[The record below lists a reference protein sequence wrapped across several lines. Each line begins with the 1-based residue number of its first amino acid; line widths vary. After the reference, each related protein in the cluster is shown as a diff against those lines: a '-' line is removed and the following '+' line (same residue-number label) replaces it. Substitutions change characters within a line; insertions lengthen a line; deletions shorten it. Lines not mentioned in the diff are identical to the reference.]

1 MTIGTVA
8 APSVTPA
15 NDCIDALTAP
25 ASVAPKTRTTRLA
38 IIATKGSLDWAYPP
52 LMMAV
57 QAANKGWE
65 VGVFFTFYGLNIIH
79 KDKHARLKVSPL
91 GNPAMPMEVPN
102 LIAALPGMT
111 AMATM
116 MMRRRLRKQQVPTVD
131 ELLRLALERGV
142 KLYPCG
148 FTIDTFGYAVDDF
161 IDGVQ
166 PRTGSPD
173 FLEFAKDADSTIFV

>member
-1 MTIGTVA
+1 MTSEDVTTLSSVA
-8 APSVTPA
+8 S
-15 NDCIDALTAP
+15 NECIDALTVPAP
-25 ASVAPKTRTTRLA
+25 VEPATKTTRLA

-57 QAANKGWE
+57 QAADKGWE

-79 KDKHARLKVSPL
+79 KNKHARLKVSPL

-102 LIAALPGMT
+102 VVAALPGMT
-111 AMATM
+111 AMATL
-116 MMRRRLRKQQVPTVD
+116 MMRRRLRKQQIPTVD
-131 ELLRLALERGV
+131 ELLRLAIERGV

-148 FTIDTFGYAVDDF
+148 FSIDTFGYTIDDF

>member
-1 MTIGTVA
+1 MTAGLT
-8 APSVTPA
+8 
-15 NDCIDALTAP
+15 TAP
-25 ASVAPKTRTTRLA
+25 APTDTPARVIRLA

-57 QAANKGWE
+57 QAANKGWD
-65 VGVFFTFYGLNIIH
+65 VGVFFTFYGLNVIH
-79 KDKHARLKVSPL
+79 KEKGRKLKVSPV
-91 GNPAMPMEVPN
+91 GNPAMPMEVPTI
-102 LIAALPGMT
+102 IAALPGMT
-111 AMATM
+111 AMATW
-116 MMRRRLRKQQVPTVD
+116 MMRRELDKQRVPTIE
-131 ELLRLALERGV
+131 ELLRTAVDRGV

-148 FTIDTFGYAVDDF
+148 FTIDTFGYDEGEF